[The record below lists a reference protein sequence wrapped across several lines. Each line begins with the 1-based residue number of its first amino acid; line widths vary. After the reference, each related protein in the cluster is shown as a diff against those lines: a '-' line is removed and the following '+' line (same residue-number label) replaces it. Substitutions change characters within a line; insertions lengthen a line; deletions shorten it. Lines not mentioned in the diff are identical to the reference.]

1 MPLQGAPLALRSA
14 ILPIFEIQI
23 RFILKVLLIDH
34 MRKFTTYFAL
44 SFAIVASVAM
54 IGPCFETCDQPSAD
68 SHLEQSAYVKLFNE
82 RLASLPK
89 WKEGEFKGPDRFNH
103 PDMFAEFDNLKR
115 MNPLTGEVPADGL
128 QNAYEYFVSQWGEP
142 HIRPESNSNYG
153 LYWDE
158 RGPTGIGGRTRAI
171 MWDPNSTNGFFAGGV
186 GGGVW
191 YTNDVTVL
199 SPNWIQV
206 SPLFSN
212 VAATCI
218 NYDPSNTQVMYYG
231 TGEGWFNA
239 DALRGAGVW
248 KSTNGGMNWSQL
260 PSTTGIGFYYCQAI
274 VVTDDGTLYVATKG
288 GLQRSTDGGTTFT
301 KVLGTGAGA
310 TNDWMTDMDIAGN
323 GDIYV
328 GVNGSGIYK
337 SAASLLANQ
346 GTVGNWTRL
355 TTNFGAG
362 YNRVELAASQ
372 SNSNYVYAVCEA
384 NNANTDIFRT
394 TNAGLTWSATSG
406 QPVAGAYNYN
416 SDISNGQA
424 WYDLSIGVDPSDHQV
439 VYVGGINQH
448 RTTNGGTSWS
458 LLTDAYGPGQYIH
471 PDQHAV
477 AFNSTNP
484 QKLVFGNDGG
494 IWYSANRGT
503 TVSEHNNNFN
513 VTQYYSCAI
522 DPRAG
527 KNRIIGGAQDNGST
541 MVDAP
546 GISVGIN
553 LTGSDGGYVAI
564 NALYPDTMFTTTQY
578 ATVRRTRTGGAPFQ
592 SITNPALNDNNTL
605 FINPLEISSTN
616 PNYLFQGS
624 TVLWMHPTSSSGSAA
639 GWRQI
644 TTSLGTNVTAI
655 APGYNPSTVVYFAA
669 GGTVYRIAN
678 CATANNTSVPATVNP
693 AGLGGGYINCVMV
706 NPTDNNHI
714 VVTFSSYGVAKRVAE
729 CRNADQG
736 ANAVWKT
743 LTGNLPDLPCNWA
756 VIEPNNPN
764 GLLVGTDLGIFRCSD
779 ITVPAASIRWTP
791 ENMGMGIPRV
801 EQIRARYSDKMVF
814 LSTHGRGFYSTNSY
828 NLAPAAAFAALNVV
842 ACDGYVQFTD
852 SSSNAPVQWAW
863 DFGDGNTSTLQHP
876 MHQFAT
882 SGSYNVSLTVTN
894 PNGNSSTTQ
903 SVTVTVVPPPIAVA
917 PADTSGCP
925 GDTIQLTASGGV
937 TYAWFPSGAVS
948 NPNAATTTCVI
959 NQTRT
964 LIVTVTDANGCSDT
978 DTVIVTANP
987 SPSVWAGQD
996 QTITTVGGSVNLAGS
1011 GAANYLWSPAT
1022 GLSCTNCP
1030 NPVASPSV
1038 TTTYT
1043 CTGYST
1049 SGCERS
1055 DNVTVFVTLVG
1066 VDPSRDGGYGIE
1078 AVAPQPMN
1086 ERGLIRFTM
1095 LEAGHVNLE
1104 LIDMNGKLVGT
1115 VFDGMANAGA
1125 TTLQWER
1132 GGLAAG
1138 MYFLRMRAGDH
1149 AATQKVVLQ

>member
-1 MPLQGAPLALRSA
+1 
-14 ILPIFEIQI
+14 
-23 RFILKVLLIDH
+23 

-54 IGPCFETCDQPSAD
+54 IGPCSETLCSGNSESQG
-68 SHLEQSAYVKLFNE
+68 EQSAYASLFNQ
-82 RLASLPK
+82 RLAALPK
-89 WKEGEFKGPDRFNH
+89 VAGGEKEGKDKRNQ
-103 PDMFAEFDNLKR
+103 PDMFAEFDKLKR

-128 QNAYEYFVSQWGEP
+128 QNAYEYFVSKWGEP
-142 HIRPESNSNYG
+142 RINPESNSNYG

-186 GGGVW
+186 GGGLW
-191 YTNDVTVL
+191 HTDDVTVG
-199 SPNWIQV
+199 SPNWTQV

-218 NYDPSNTQVMYYG
+218 NYDPTNPMVMYYG
-231 TGEGWFNA
+231 TGEGWFNV

-260 PSTTGIGFYYCQAI
+260 SSTTGNAFYYCQGI
-274 VVTDDGTLYVATKG
+274 LVTNSGVLYVATKG
-288 GLQRSTDGGTTFT
+288 GLQRSTDGGVTFT
-301 KVLGTGAGA
+301 KVLGSGVGA
-310 TNDWMTDMDIAGN
+310 TNDWMTDIDIAGN
-323 GDIYV
+323 GDLFV

-337 SAASLLANQ
+337 SAGTLGATQ
-346 GTVGNWTRL
+346 GTAGTWTRL
-355 TTNFGAG
+355 TTNFGSG
-362 YNRVELAASQ
+362 YGRVEVAASM
-372 SNSNYVYAVCEA
+372 SNSAYVYAVCEVG
-384 NNANTDIFRT
+384 NANTDIFRT
-394 TNAGLTWSATSG
+394 TNGGLTWAATTA
-406 QPVAGAYNYN
+406 QPVAGAYNFGD
-416 SDISNGQA
+416 DITNGQA
-424 WYDLSIGVDPSDHQV
+424 WYDLSLGVDPSDHQV

-448 RTTNGGTSWS
+448 RTTNGGSSWT
-458 LLTDAYGPGQYIH
+458 LLTDAYGFGQYIH
-471 PDQHAV
+471 PDQHSV
-477 AFNSTNP
+477 AFNATNP

-494 IWYSANRGT
+494 IWYSSNRGT

-527 KNRIIGGAQDNGST
+527 RNRIIGGAQDNGST

-546 GISVGIN
+546 GISAGIE

-564 NALYPDTMFTTTQY
+564 NAIYPDTMFTTTQY
-578 ATVRRTRTGGAPFQ
+578 ATVRRSRNGGNTFQ
-592 SITNPALNDNNTL
+592 SITNPSLNENNTL
-605 FINPLEISSTN
+605 FINPMEISVTN

-624 TVLWMHPTSSSGSAA
+624 TVLWMHPSSATGSAA

-644 TTSLGTNVTAI
+644 TSSLGTNVTAI
-655 APGYNPSTVVYFAA
+655 GPGYNPSTVVYFAA
-669 GGTVYRIAN
+669 GGRVYRIAN
-678 CATANNTSVPATVNP
+678 CATANSSTVPATVNP
-693 AGLGGGYINCVMV
+693 TGLGSGYINCVMV
-706 NPTDNNHI
+706 NPNDNNHI
-714 VVTFSSYGVAKRVAE
+714 VVTFSSYGVAHRVVE

-736 ANAVWKT
+736 ANAVWKV
-743 LTGNLPDLPCNWA
+743 LTGDLPDLPCNWA

-779 ITVPAASIRWTP
+779 ITLPANAIRWTP

-828 NLAPAAAFAALNVV
+828 NLVPAAAFSALNVV
-842 ACDGYVQFTD
+842 ACDGIVEFMD
-852 SSSNAPVQWAW
+852 STSNAPVQWAW
-863 DFGDGNTSTLQHP
+863 DFGDGGTSTVQHP
-876 MHQFAT
+876 THQYSA
-882 SGSYNVSLTVTN
+882 SGTYTVSLTATN
-894 PNGNSSTTQ
+894 PNGSSTTNQ
-903 SVTVTVVPPPIAVA
+903 SITVTVVSPPTAYAGV
-917 PADTSGCP
+917 DTSGCP
-925 GDTIQLTASGGV
+925 GDTVQLSGSGGV
-937 TYAWFPSGAVS
+937 SYAWAPVGAVIS
-948 NPNAATTTCVI
+948 PYAASTQVVV

-964 LIVTVTDANGCSDT
+964 LILTVTDANGCTDT
-978 DTVIVTANP
+978 DTVVVSANA

-996 QTITTVGGSVNLAGS
+996 QTITTMGGSVNLAAS
-1011 GAANYLWSPAT
+1011 GGVTYLWSPST

-1043 CTGYST
+1043 CTGYSAA
-1049 SGCERS
+1049 GCERS
-1055 DNVTVFVTLVG
+1055 DNVTVFVTIVG
-1066 VDPSRDGGYGIE
+1066 VDPSRDGGFSID

-1086 ERGLIRFTM
+1086 DRGMIRFTTP
-1095 LEAGHVNLE
+1095 EAGAVRLD
-1104 LIDMNGKLVGT
+1104 LIDMTGKLVGS
-1115 VFDGMANAGA
+1115 VFDGNANAGQ

-1132 GGLAAG
+1132 GTLASG

-1149 AATQKVVLQ
+1149 VATMKVVLQ